1 MFNLIILA
9 NKKLHI
15 LIFKSNFLLKIIKN
29 YLIIMETIK
38 VIPEDLQ
45 RKFRSKQD
53 LYDLMTIDCN
63 NSIY

>member
-1 MFNLIILA
+1 
-9 NKKLHI
+9 
-15 LIFKSNFLLKIIKN
+15 
-29 YLIIMETIK
+29 METIK
-38 VIPEDLQ
+38 VIPEDLH